1 MKSILIANR
10 GEIACRVIA
19 TARTMGLRTIAVY
32 SEADADALHVRLAD
46 EAYPIGG
53 SAATESYLK
62 GDVILEVAKKSGAHS
77 IHPGYGFLSEN
88 AGFAEACE
96 EAGVIFIGPKSDS
109 IRAMGLKDAAK
120 VLMEEAGVPVVP
132 GYHGDIQ
139 SAEHLAAEAE
149 KVGYPVLI
157 KAVAGGGGKGMR
169 LVEEAK
175 GFEKAL
181 ASAQREAA
189 SAFSDDRVLIE
200 RFVTAPRHIE
210 IQVFGDGQGEAVYLF
225 ERDCSLQRR
234 HQKVVEEA
242 PAPGM
247 TEEMRSAMGDA
258 AVAAAKAINYRGAGT
273 VEFIVD
279 GSDGLHPDRFFFME
293 MNTRLQVEHP
303 VTEMITGEDLVEWQ
317 IRVARGEGL
326 PKNQEALSIS
336 GHAVEARI
344 YAEDPSKKF
353 FPSTGTLARL
363 QFPEE
368 SATVRVDSG
377 VVEGQEVS
385 MFYDPMIAKLI
396 VWGENRADAL
406 AGLRD
411 ALEETQIAGLRHNVG
426 FLAAIAGH
434 EVFGAADIDT
444 GFIERF
450 LSELVP
456 SSDALPSAVLACAG
470 AYEAGARIIASDDA
484 SPWSD
489 AGSWV
494 LGGQRAE
501 RFTLCYGEAELQMS
515 SVGCTPDL
523 EITCGDDFLEL
534 HDVTISEREISVL
547 LEGEQVHMGCVERVA
562 GFALMHLGMTYEFV
576 RPDPLDVDLDEGAS
590 GSKAVAPM
598 PGKVIQVV
606 VAAGDRVRKGDALV
620 VVEAMKME
628 QTVQAPQDGKVEEVT
643 VSVGEQVEGGAVLV
657 LFEEEA

>member
-10 GEIACRVIA
+10 GEIACRVIS

-46 EAYPIGG
+46 EAYSIGG

-62 GDVILEVAKKSGAHS
+62 GDVILDVAKKAGAHS

-96 EAGVIFIGPKSDS
+96 QEGIIFIGPKSDS

-120 VLMEEAGVPVVP
+120 VLMEKAGVPVVP

-169 LVEEAK
+169 LVEDAK
-175 GFEKAL
+175 GFDKAL

-200 RFVTAPRHIE
+200 RFVTSPRHIE

-247 TEEMRSAMGDA
+247 TPEMRAAMGEA

-279 GSDGLHPDRFFFME
+279 GSNGLRPDGFFFME

-326 PKNQEALSIS
+326 PKSQGALTLS

-344 YAEDPSKKF
+344 YAEDPAKKF
-353 FPSTGTLARL
+353 FPSTGRLARL

-368 SATVRVDSG
+368 SATVRVDTG

-396 VWGENRADAL
+396 VWGENREDAL
-406 AGLRD
+406 AGLQD
-411 ALEETQIAGLRHNVG
+411 ALEATQISGLKHNVG

-434 EVFGAADIDT
+434 KVFGAAEIDT
-444 GFIERF
+444 GFIDRH
-450 LSELVP
+450 LGDLVP
-456 SSDALPSAVLACAG
+456 ATDAVPTAVLACAA
-470 AYEAGARIIASDDA
+470 AYESGKRVACGNDL
-484 SPWSD
+484 SPWAD
-489 AGSWV
+489 TDSWI
-494 LGGQRAE
+494 LGGQRGE
-501 RFTLCYGEAELQMS
+501 RFVLSYGENDLVMS
-515 SVGCTPDL
+515 VVGQASNMA
-523 EITCGDDFLEL
+523 ITCGDVQVAVQ
-534 HDVTISEREISVL
+534 DVRLSPRDISVSI
-547 LEGEQVHMGCVERVA
+547 EGASVRMGCVERPT
-562 GFALMHLGMTYEFV
+562 GFALMHLGMTYDFG
-576 RPDPLDVDLDEGAS
+576 RPDPLDVDLDQGAS

-606 VAAGDRVRKGDALV
+606 VSAGDRVRKGDALV

-628 QTVQAPQDGKVEEVT
+628 QTVQAPQDGKVAEVT
-643 VSVGEQVEGGAVLV
+643 VSIGEQVEGGAVLV
-657 LFEEEA
+657 KFEEEA

>member
-62 GDVILEVAKKSGAHS
+62 GDVILDVARKSGAHS

-96 EAGVIFIGPKSDS
+96 KAGIIFIGPKSES

-169 LVEEAK
+169 LVEEPK

-247 TEEMRSAMGDA
+247 TQEMRSAMGAA

-279 GSDGLHPDRFFFME
+279 GSDGLQPDRFFFME

-326 PKNQEALSIS
+326 PKTQEALSIS

-368 SATVRVDSG
+368 SATVRVDTG

-406 AGLRD
+406 AGLKD
-411 ALEETQIAGLRHNVG
+411 ALEATQISGLRHNVG

-444 GFIERF
+444 GFIDRY
-450 LSELVP
+450 LADLVP
-456 SSDALPSAVLACAG
+456 PSDAIPSVVLGCAG
-470 AYEAGARIIASDDA
+470 AYEAGNRLGTSDDT
-484 SPWSD
+484 SPWAD
-489 AGSWV
+489 TGSWV

-501 RFTLCYGEAELQMS
+501 RFVLSYGETDLAMS
-515 SVGCTPDL
+515 AVGTAPNL
-523 EITCGDDFLEL
+523 EITCEDVCLDL
-534 HDVTISEREISVL
+534 HNVNISARAISASVGGEHVT
-547 LEGEQVHMGCVERVA
+547 MGCVEHPR
-562 GFALMHLGMTYEFV
+562 GFALMYLGTTYEFV
-576 RPDPLDVDLDEGAS
+576 RPDPLDVDLDHGVT

-606 VAAGDRVRKGDALV
+606 VAAGDRVRKGDALI

-628 QTVQAPQDGKVEEVT
+628 QTVQAPQDGKIEEVA
-643 VSVGEQVEGGAVLV
+643 VSVGDQVEGGAVLV
-657 LFEEEA
+657 RFEEEA